1 MPRQSNGDSLEADDA
16 TAGSFDDQSGL
27 GAIKKQYRSELD
39 TLKEFFPD
47 WSDEDLVYALQ
58 ERNGD
63 LQTTIEDITEGTED
77 KYDWHNRRANHDS
90 VSQAKYLASLMLR
103 RRQKTSH
110 ARKLRTSSILLQ
122 TQVPVQHAVVEE
134 VVLRVVA
141 AVVEHVVQREVVVE
155 SAVEA
160 VAVLLLQY

>member
-16 TAGSFDDQSGL
+16 TASSFDDQSGL

-77 KYDWHNRRANHDS
+77 KYDRYNRRANQDS
-90 VSQAKYLASLMLR
+90 VL
-103 RRQKTSH
+103 
-110 ARKLRTSSILLQ
+110 
-122 TQVPVQHAVVEE
+122 
-134 VVLRVVA
+134 
-141 AVVEHVVQREVVVE
+141 
-155 SAVEA
+155 
-160 VAVLLLQY
+160 